1 MRNILY
7 RGSILALFASASGLG
22 TLLAQSPPTL
32 PDSET
37 LVLAHRLLDAT
48 HADSLML
55 ASIHKLFES
64 MRQTLP
70 PHGPALVDSLEGW
83 MTRSEPELLDTLAVV
98 YANSFSADDLRGLLA
113 FYQTPLGQRLLQA
126 MPTLMSESMAASQRF
141 AMRLWTAASRTSG
154 NPQGRGVG
162 PN

>member
-1 MRNILY
+1 MRNILH
-7 RGSILALFASASGLG
+7 RGAILALFASASGLG
-22 TLLAQSPPTL
+22 PLVAQSLPTP
-32 PDSET
+32 PDSQK

-55 ASIHKLFES
+55 GSIHKMFEG

-70 PHGPALVDSLEGW
+70 PHAPALVDSLEGW
-83 MTRSEPELLDTLAVV
+83 IARSAPELLDTLAVV

-113 FYQTPLGQRLLQA
+113 FYQTPLGQRLLHA
-126 MPTLMSESMAASQRF
+126 MPTLTSESIAASQRF

-154 NPQGRGVG
+154 KT
-162 PN
+162 